1 MQLYEQYED
10 HLVYKYDIPRACAKN
25 LIHSYGTMSVR
36 VAELGEQ
43 EGKKLKKKLNERIR
57 PDYPFLKSE
66 LLYTIKHEMV
76 EKTNDVL
83 CRRVPIAFLNKEL
96 AVKLLPE
103 VVDMLAKEKRW
114 SSSQKKLELEE
125 AIRLIEFM
133 L

>member
-1 MQLYEQYED
+1 
-10 HLVYKYDIPRACAKN
+10 
-25 LIHSYGTMSVR
+25 MSVR

-43 EGKKLKKKLNERIR
+43 EGKKLKKKLNERIH

-66 LLYTIKHEMV
+66 LLYTIRHEMV
-76 EKTNDVL
+76 EKPNDVL

-133 L
+133 F